1 MKKILIIGGAGYI
14 GSRLIWDLPATFD
27 ITVVDCLWFGNYLPS
42 SVKVINK
49 NALTLELEDVED
61 FDCVIFLGGLSNDP
75 MADFSPQQNFIENTA
90 LPSYLGYICKKA
102 GVKRFIYAGTCSVY
116 GFTDN
121 IPMAEF
127 TNPKPQFPYGISKLL
142 GENAIMALEGDNF
155 RPISLRQGTVGGWS
169 PRMRFDLVVN
179 TMTKSALLDGRILV
193 NNPNLWR
200 PLVDIRDVVSAYK
213 KAIDSPLELTG
224 VFNISEKNYTV
235 GQLGEEIHKYLT
247 STRGYDVDLEI
258 LDIEDKR
265 NYKVNTTKAK
275 IELGFTSKYNPI
287 DSVTDIF
294 DNMDLDNCDFS
305 DPKYYNIE
313 VFTRLHDMFEL

>member
-14 GSRLIWDLPATFD
+14 GSRLIWDLPAIFD

-49 NALTLELEDVED
+49 NALTLEPVDVEG

-102 GVKRFIYAGTCSVY
+102 GVDRFIYAGSCSVY

-121 IPMAEF
+121 IPMEESIKP
-127 TNPKPQFPYGISKLL
+127 NPKFPYGISKLL
-142 GENAIMALEGDNF
+142 GENAIMTLEDDNF

-179 TMTKSALLDGRILV
+179 TMTKSALLEGRILV

-200 PLVDIRDVVSAYK
+200 PLVDIRDIVSAYK
-213 KAIDSPLELTG
+213 KAIEAPLELTG
-224 VFNISEKNYTV
+224 IFNISGKNYTV
-235 GQLGEEIHKYLT
+235 GQLGEEIHKDLT
-247 STRGYDVDLEI
+247 SRGYDIDLEI
-258 LDIEDKR
+258 LDIEDMR
-265 NYKVNTTKAK
+265 NYKVSTTKAK
-275 IELGFTSKYNPI
+275 TELGFTTKYNPI
-287 DSVTDIF
+287 DSVKDIF
-294 DNMDLDNCDFS
+294 DNMDLDKCDFN